1 MAGRGMGAATKGG
14 GCVGS
19 GSRNKMTSKSSSK
32 VEVMM
37 ADGGDVKK
45 KGVKEAYPGDKSYP
59 DLKRKGMPKQPSK
72 GEIEYLRGVIK
83 GTSKSL
89 LEPKLAKKVDEI
101 KKTIGAVKPKKK
113 MGGGMMKK
121 YKKGGY
127 ASK

>member
-19 GSRNKMTSKSSSK
+19 GSRNKMTSKPSSK

-37 ADGGDVKK
+37 AEGGDVKSKDK
-45 KGVKEAYPGDKSYP
+45 KKAASPMGSGIAMALEAIGVKGK
-59 DLKRKGMPKQPSK
+59 DLPSAAKQ
-72 GEIEYLRGVIK
+72 IN
-83 GTSKSL
+83 
-89 LEPKLAKKVDEI
+89 KKES
-101 KKTIGAVKPKKK
+101 KPKKK